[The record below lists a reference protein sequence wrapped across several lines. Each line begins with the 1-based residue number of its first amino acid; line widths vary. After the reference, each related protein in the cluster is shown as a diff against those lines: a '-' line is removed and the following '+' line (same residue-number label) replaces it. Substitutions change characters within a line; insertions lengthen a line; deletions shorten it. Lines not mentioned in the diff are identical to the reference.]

1 MRAGKAGRST
11 IKTACR
17 SGRTAALS
25 LAVLLA
31 VSLISGCAPGQLFS
45 GDAQAKAGKAPGA
58 ACTAEAE
65 PAAGHGDAETEN
77 AAPGEKETV
86 AEPEAGAEGYEDL
99 PTPEDPGYFAE
110 PDGEAFFDDEEDDP
124 EADDMVVEPAEP
136 AVPVPEAAEQADPE
150 LDEGFFFED
159 GKLYYA
165 DESGEVRRT
174 GGWFNLNGNTYYSG
188 DDGAFYTDCDLSLG
202 EYRFGFDPAGRL
214 LIGFYY
220 RYGYLRYQDP
230 VTFERRTTGGWFTV
244 DGKTYF
250 SDPNGNLY
258 HNRFI
263 HTTETDYYWMSEDGY
278 IMPGETVVVDDIPY
292 DLDENGMVIHT
303 GGWGQTADGRLFYK
317 NPDTGMPYRNMF
329 FDPDGGGECYAGSKG
344 IMLTGWRAIEGKWMY
359 FDRTTARRILGR
371 FDEEALNAFN
381 GQNYNYPMPGMSYGC
396 CTGFVGFMTYNLMGI
411 EDYPHTRSNAEHRN
425 GGEYVDAHM
434 IWLLANADMVGM
446 ATTENRK
453 VVYEGETYQPG
464 DIIVFNNRPDG
475 YLGELSPGIS
485 SQNFDTWKVDGYAV
499 LEHIA
504 IVGWNT
510 DGVPEGQYNMHHNT
524 SSRNLINDDSP
535 EQFILDS
542 PVGKL
547 NDGRSRSYYVF
558 RLRPD
563 EPEDPDDPGGP
574 DDPDEPGEP
583 DDPEDPGDPDGPETA
598 KNVLSDRKSIARN
611 TGLM

>member
-1 MRAGKAGRST
+1 
-11 IKTACR
+11 
-17 SGRTAALS
+17 
-25 LAVLLA
+25 
-31 VSLISGCAPGQLFS
+31 
-45 GDAQAKAGKAPGA
+45 
-58 ACTAEAE
+58 
-65 PAAGHGDAETEN
+65 
-77 AAPGEKETV
+77 
-86 AEPEAGAEGYEDL
+86 
-99 PTPEDPGYFAE
+99 
-110 PDGEAFFDDEEDDP
+110 
-124 EADDMVVEPAEP
+124 
-136 AVPVPEAAEQADPE
+136 
-150 LDEGFFFED
+150 
-159 GKLYYA
+159 
-165 DESGEVRRT
+165 
-174 GGWFNLNGNTYYSG
+174 
-188 DDGAFYTDCDLSLG
+188 
-202 EYRFGFDPAGRL
+202 
-214 LIGFYY
+214 
-220 RYGYLRYQDP
+220 
-230 VTFERRTTGGWFTV
+230 
-244 DGKTYF
+244 
-250 SDPNGNLY
+250 
-258 HNRFI
+258 
-263 HTTETDYYWMSEDGY
+263 
-278 IMPGETVVVDDIPY
+278 
-292 DLDENGMVIHT
+292 
-303 GGWGQTADGRLFYK
+303 
-317 NPDTGMPYRNMF
+317 
-329 FDPDGGGECYAGSKG
+329 
-344 IMLTGWRAIEGKWMY
+344 
-359 FDRTTARRILGR
+359 RILGR

-381 GQNYNYPMPGMSYGC
+381 GQSYNYPMPGMSYGC

-563 EPEDPDDPGGP
+563 
-574 DDPDEPGEP
+574 DPDEPGEP
-583 DDPEDPGDPDGPETA
+583 DDPEDPGNPDGPETA